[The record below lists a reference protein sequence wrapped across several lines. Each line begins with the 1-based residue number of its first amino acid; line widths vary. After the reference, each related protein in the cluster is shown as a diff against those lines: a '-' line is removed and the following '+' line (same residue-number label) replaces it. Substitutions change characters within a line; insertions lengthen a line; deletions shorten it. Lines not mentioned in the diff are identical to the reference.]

1 VKPDATTQAHSTRDV
16 VIDGVAFESSTR
28 SLVRKDRKYLYCR
41 SHSTEGDPTV
51 KSPASIPVPK
61 PASSAPKVPARP
73 IPQQDFS
80 RTTNGH
86 RIPAA
91 RAYKSKVSRRPRA
104 RNMTLDNTRGPT
116 QSVYRMELAQDSSLM
131 SHSRGRRG
139 YKRMKYIDKPCP
151 RFTTTGESSNLF
163 SHDLCPERPL

>member
-1 VKPDATTQAHSTRDV
+1 MKPEATTQAQPSTRDV

-28 SLVRKDRKYLYCR
+28 SLVRKDRKYSYCR
-41 SHSTEGDPTV
+41 SHATEGDPTV

-61 PASSAPKVPARP
+61 PVSSAAKAPA
-73 IPQQDFS
+73 QDFS

-91 RAYKSKVSRRPRA
+91 RAYKSKVSSRARRPRA

-151 RFTTTGESSNLF
+151 RFTTTGELSILF
-163 SHDLCPERPL
+163 SRDPCLERPL